1 MHKTWWKESVV
12 YQIYPRSFKDSNGDG
27 IGDLRG
33 VIQKLDYLK
42 ELGVDVVWLSPVY
55 KSPNDDNGYDISDYQ
70 EIMDEFGTLADWDE
84 LLAGLHQRG
93 IKLVMDLVVNH
104 TSDEHPW
111 FVESRK
117 SKDNPYRD
125 YYIWRPGKAGREPN
139 NWVSYFSGPAWQYDP
154 ATGEYYLHLFSKK
167 QPDLNWENPAMRA
180 EIYRMMRWWLDRGI
194 DGFRMDVI
202 NMISKAPGLPDA
214 PATSPDRYQFGGV
227 YFINGPRLLE
237 FLAEMKRE
245 ALSHYDILT
254 VGETPGVI
262 PQDALAIAGEDGGA
276 LSMVFQFEHMGLDA
290 EQGGAASRRS
300 LRPWSLLDLKR
311 VMTRWQ
317 KELQGQGWNSIYL
330 ANHDQPRSV
339 SRFGDDGQYR
349 VESAKLLATFTHLL
363 QGTPYIYQGEEIGMT
378 NVAFESIDDYN
389 DIETVNMYWE
399 LVREKGMS
407 PQVALAL
414 LHAKSRDNARTP
426 VQWDDS
432 LQAGFTSGTPW
443 IKVNPNCREI
453 NVRQAL
459 ADPDSIFYYYQKL
472 IRLRKQHPVMVY
484 GEYNLIL
491 EDHPQIYAFTR
502 TLEGDCLLVMLNF
515 SRETPLFRLPDE
527 ISLGSFP
534 DVDGA
539 QPSSHPG
546 RKTFYDKEL
555 LISNYEV
562 DPAADIRQVIL
573 RPYEAR
579 LYRLR

>member
-1 MHKTWWKESVV
+1 
-12 YQIYPRSFKDSNGDG
+12 
-27 IGDLRG
+27 
-33 VIQKLDYLK
+33 
-42 ELGVDVVWLSPVY
+42 
-55 KSPNDDNGYDISDYQ
+55 
-70 EIMDEFGTLADWDE
+70 
-84 LLAGLHQRG
+84 
-93 IKLVMDLVVNH
+93 
-104 TSDEHPW
+104 
-111 FVESRK
+111 
-117 SKDNPYRD
+117 
-125 YYIWRPGKAGREPN
+125 
-139 NWVSYFSGPAWQYDP
+139 
-154 ATGEYYLHLFSKK
+154 
-167 QPDLNWENPAMRA
+167 
-180 EIYRMMRWWLDRGI
+180 
-194 DGFRMDVI
+194 
-202 NMISKAPGLPDA
+202 
-214 PATSPDRYQFGGV
+214 
-227 YFINGPRLLE
+227 
-237 FLAEMKRE
+237 
-245 ALSHYDILT
+245 
-254 VGETPGVI
+254 
-262 PQDALAIAGEDGGA
+262 
-276 LSMVFQFEHMGLDA
+276 
-290 EQGGAASRRS
+290 
-300 LRPWSLLDLKR
+300 
-311 VMTRWQ
+311 
-317 KELQGQGWNSIYL
+317 
-330 ANHDQPRSV
+330 
-339 SRFGDDGQYR
+339 
-349 VESAKLLATFTHLL
+349 
-363 QGTPYIYQGEEIGMT
+363 MT

-426 VQWDDS
+426 MQWDDS

-472 IRLRKQHPVMVY
+472 IRLRKEHPVMVY